1 MKNFLELAQT
11 PAIHAVQ
18 EQKGALGIYDT
29 APTPLDGLDEH
40 EAAFIQAAD
49 SFYMATVNEDG
60 WPYVQH
66 KGGAPGFV
74 KVLGPAT
81 IGWTE
86 RSGNRQYLG
95 AGNVAANGRVALIFV
110 DYARRM
116 RLKVLGRARHVTD
129 LTPGLADDLNPE
141 GHRADG
147 GFVIEVEA
155 TAWNCPKHITPRI
168 TVDQARELVAG
179 LEARIAELE
188 AQLATQATDA

>member
-18 EQKGALGIYDT
+18 EEKGSLGLYDT
-29 APTPLDGLDEH
+29 DPTPLDGLDEH
-40 EAAFIQAAD
+40 EAAFVGAAD

-66 KGGAPGFV
+66 KGGKAGFV
-74 KVLGPAT
+74 KILGPAT
-81 IGWTE
+81 IGWAE

-116 RLKVLGRARHVTD
+116 RLKVLGRARH
-129 LTPGLADDLNPE
+129 LADLPPE
-141 GHRADG
+141 LADELKPESHRTDG

-168 TVDQARELVAG
+168 TVDQANDLVAD
-179 LEARIAELE
+179 LQRRIAELE
-188 AQLATQATDA
+188 DQLAATTAE